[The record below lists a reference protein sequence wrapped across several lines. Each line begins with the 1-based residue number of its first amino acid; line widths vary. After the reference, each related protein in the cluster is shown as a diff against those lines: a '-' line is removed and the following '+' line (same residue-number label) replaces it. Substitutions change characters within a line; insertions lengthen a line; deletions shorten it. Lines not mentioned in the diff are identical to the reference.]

1 MAIQD
6 DIMAMLSQVSN
17 AGDKAT
23 SAGEEGKDMYRRISK
38 LITDKDNMYA
48 AQRELGPLFD
58 PMQFGSLEEQMRQD
72 PLTGGSV
79 ADIIRKYMDDAG
91 DGVPIPSDMIVD
103 DTRAAERMM
112 EVLPSPETAPRTP
125 VSVEELPPIP
135 VRSLPGA
142 GPGEAGMMMVDD
154 NAAAMQGQGMDEI
167 REERM
172 SIPTLQRSRERLQ
185 EAQGRDITFG
195 DDFSRRDL
203 EAAETDY
210 NNLLQRLVIEGGEK
224 EARQEGVYGS
234 QAARIRAAAG
244 ENTGLSGIELA
255 GRTGRE
261 ATPEDEVSA
270 ILNSLVYGG
279 APIGGIAAVSSGVLS
294 RLAMRLGI
302 GRISPQELARNPVV
316 RKQIEQQIRLAL
328 PKPTP
333 GAPSS
338 YVAPASRVGAR
349 SPRQLDAASAARAA
363 GRGEKTGPAIRID
376 PSPAQRLGST
386 QGSGSRID
394 QIINSGGS
402 IGMDRG
408 GAVRNNIMNTYAMMA
423 EGGSGADATDETVY
437 QQMRRLKSDFG
448 KDKAVRMMREI
459 HPDYQFSESGLV
471 IPPGDP
477 SNRDLYSDNVN
488 QLGVNNAP
496 IELLRNYLRNK

>member
-6 DIMAMLSQVSN
+6 DIMAMLSQVSDGGN
-17 AGDKAT
+17 QVSDGGNRAT
-23 SAGEEGKDMYRRISK
+23 SAGKEGEDMYSRISE

-91 DGVPIPSDMIVD
+91 DG
-103 DTRAAERMM
+103 A
-112 EVLPSPETAPRTP
+112 VLPDTSNARPRSKPDAPIII
-125 VSVEELPPIP
+125 EELPPIP

-185 EAQGRDITFG
+185 EAQGQDITFG

-224 EARQEGVYGS
+224 EARQEGVYGT
-234 QAARIRAAAG
+234 QGARIRAAAG
-244 ENTGLSGIELA
+244 EETGLDAALLSA
-255 GRTGRE
+255 RMGRE
-261 ATPEDEVSA
+261 ATPEDEINALLTGATAGTFSGPVAGQMLIRMSA
-270 ILNSLVYGG
+270 PSI
-279 APIGGIAAVSSGVLS
+279 S

-316 RKQIEQQIRLAL
+316 RKQIEEQIRLAL
-328 PKPTP
+328 PKPTA

-394 QIINSGGS
+394 QIINSGGP

-408 GAVRNNIMNTYAMMA
+408 GAVRDNIMNTY
-423 EGGSGADATDETVY
+423 G
-437 QQMRRLKSDFG
+437 
-448 KDKAVRMMREI
+448 RM
-459 HPDYQFSESGLV
+459 
-471 IPPGDP
+471 
-477 SNRDLYSDNVN
+477 
-488 QLGVNNAP
+488 
-496 IELLRNYLRNK
+496 

>member
-6 DIMAMLSQVSN
+6 DIVAMLSQVSDGGN
-17 AGDKAT
+17 RAT
-23 SAGEEGKDMYRRISK
+23 SAGKEGEDMYSRISE

-91 DGVPIPSDMIVD
+91 DG
-103 DTRAAERMM
+103 A
-112 EVLPSPETAPRTP
+112 VLPDTSNARPDTSNARPRSKPDAPIII
-125 VSVEELPPIP
+125 EELPPIP

-142 GPGEAGMMMVDD
+142 GPGEAGMMTVDD

-167 REERM
+167 REEFM
-172 SIPTLQRSRERLQ
+172 SKSPRLQ
-185 EAQGRDITFG
+185 ELLAQESMDGARNDPEL
-195 DDFSRRDL
+195 RERAADL
-203 EAAETDY
+203 QIAAIA
-210 NNLLQRLVIEGGEK
+210 NMEK
-224 EARQEGVYGS
+224 QARQEGVYGS
-234 QAARIRAAAG
+234 QAARLRAAAG

-261 ATPEDEVSA
+261 ATPEDEINALLTGATAGTFSGPVAGQMLIRMSA
-270 ILNSLVYGG
+270 PSI
-279 APIGGIAAVSSGVLS
+279 S

-316 RKQIEQQIRLAL
+316 RKQIEEQIRLAL

-394 QIINSGGS
+394 KIINSGGP
-402 IGMDRG
+402 IGMARG
-408 GAVRNNIMNTYAMMA
+408 MSVRDNILRNYAMMA
-423 EGGSGADATDETVY
+423 DGGSGSDAADETVY

-448 KDKAVRMMREI
+448 KDKAIRLMREI
-459 HPDYQFSESGLV
+459 HPDYQFSDSGLV

>member
-6 DIMAMLSQVSN
+6 DIMATLSQIPSGGN
-17 AGDKAT
+17 RAT
-23 SAGEEGKDMYRRISK
+23 SAGKEGEDMYSRISE

-58 PMQFGSLEEQMRQD
+58 PIQFGSLEEQMRQD

-91 DGVPIPSDMIVD
+91 DG
-103 DTRAAERMM
+103 A
-112 EVLPSPETAPRTP
+112 VLPDTSNARPDTSNARPRSKPDAPIII
-125 VSVEELPPIP
+125 EELPPIP

-167 REERM
+167 REKRM

-195 DDFSRRDL
+195 DDISRRDL

-224 EARQEGVYGS
+224 EARQEGVYGTQS
-234 QAARIRAAAG
+234 ARIRAAAG
-244 ENTGLSGIELA
+244 EETGLDAALLSA
-255 GRTGRE
+255 RMGRE
-261 ATPEDEVSA
+261 ATPEDEINALLTGATAGTFSGPVAGQMLIRMSA
-270 ILNSLVYGG
+270 PSI
-279 APIGGIAAVSSGVLS
+279 S

-316 RKQIEQQIRLAL
+316 RKQIEEQIRLAL
-328 PKPTP
+328 PKPTA

-394 QIINSGGS
+394 QIINSGGP

-408 GAVRNNIMNTYAMMA
+408 GAVRDNILRNYAMMA
-423 EGGSGADATDETVY
+423 DGGSGSDAADETVY

-448 KDKAVRMMREI
+448 KDKAIRLMREI
-459 HPDYQFSESGLV
+459 HPDYQFSDSGLV